1 MTFQTKT
8 SNVAFVDYTKN
19 LGDSG
24 DQNTGLVVAVVNGFI
39 STFLIPDWYSNAS
52 HVIIQLSDPKK
63 LCIQIIS
70 VFKHL
75 VFGSPLYL

>member
-1 MTFQTKT
+1 MTFQIKT

-24 DQNTGLVVAVVNGFI
+24 DQNTGLVVVVNGFI

-63 LCIQIIS
+63 LCIQIPT
-70 VFKHL
+70 L
-75 VFGSPLYL
+75 T